1 MIFFKYFQFFTEGSM
16 LGFATGISCAVF
28 CLPVLIGLTSRN
40 VNNITPVIDII
51 YFLAGRLFA
60 YIFVGIF
67 FSFIGMHLKFASII
81 DVVSKFIITV
91 LLVYW
96 GIKGFIETDN
106 ENKNCSIKKFSK
118 TVPLLAGMITGISPC
133 PPFIAGITRVIGV
146 GDIFMGILY
155 FTGFYLTTSIFL
167 IPAFVTGL
175 AKYKKELKLIAS
187 FVSII
192 FGVIFLFMAIF
203 KISSLS

>member
-1 MIFFKYFQFFTEGSM
+1 
-16 LGFATGISCAVF
+16 
-28 CLPVLIGLTSRN
+28 
-40 VNNITPVIDII
+40 
-51 YFLAGRLFA
+51 
-60 YIFVGIF
+60 
-67 FSFIGMHLKFASII
+67 
-81 DVVSKFIITV
+81 
-91 LLVYW
+91 
-96 GIKGFIETDN
+96 
-106 ENKNCSIKKFSK
+106 
-118 TVPLLAGMITGISPC
+118 
-133 PPFIAGITRVIGV
+133 
-146 GDIFMGILY
+146 MGILY